1 MPFVVP
7 MATAQ
12 VNFPEYTFV
21 AALTPSEQKCAFHV
35 RDREG
40 EDLCLKI
47 IAPNYSIDRLER
59 EITAL
64 QAIDHKNVVRLIEY
78 TFSSRPGHQRHFL
91 VEEFIGGQDLS
102 ACLGPSNVWSREAT
116 ADFFAQLCDG
126 LAELQRHSFVHRD
139 LKPNNI
145 RIRPDGSPVIID
157 FGLARLLNMTD
168 LTHTAQGAAIG
179 TPLYFAP
186 EQFAG
191 TKYDIDH
198 RTDLFA
204 LGVLMYH
211 ALFGC
216 HPFSAG
222 AGVPYDQ
229 LMRAVCTN
237 ADCTSAPDYLA
248 LPSHWKLILGRLLEK
263 DRVRRP
269 QNAAQVANVLRKIR
283 GL

>member
-7 MATAQ
+7 KATAE
-12 VNFPEYTFV
+12 VDYPEYTFV

-35 RDREG
+35 RDAQG
-40 EDLCLKI
+40 TDLCLKI

-59 EITAL
+59 EIIAL
-64 QAIDHKNVVRLIEY
+64 QAINHKNVVRLIEY
-78 TFSSRPGHQRHFL
+78 TFSSKPGQQRHFL
-91 VEEFIGGQDLS
+91 VEEYIEGQDLS
-102 ACLGPSNVWSREAT
+102 ACLGSANVWPRQSA

-139 LKPNNI
+139 LKPSNI
-145 RIRPDGSPVIID
+145 RIRSDGSPVVID

-168 LTHTAQGAAIG
+168 LTQTAEGAAIG

-191 TKYDIDH
+191 TKRDIDH

-204 LGVLMYH
+204 VGVLIYQ
-211 ALFGC
+211 ALLGR
-216 HPFSAG
+216 HPFSTG
-222 AGVPYDQ
+222 TSTYDD
-229 LMRAVCTN
+229 LAKAVCQSTH
-237 ADCTSAPDYLA
+237 CIKAPDYLA
-248 LPSHWKLILGRLLEK
+248 LPDQWKLLLGRILEK

-269 QNAAQVANVLRKIR
+269 QNAAQVANILRKIR
-283 GL
+283 GV